1 MGVNTVASFRQKR
14 VVAVG
19 GGGDSAALEGFW
31 GGRGGFVFFL
41 RDVALRWRVVR
52 VSRRLR
58 GRPGDGGRRL
68 GVW

>member
-1 MGVNTVASFRQKR
+1 MASFRQKT
-14 VVAVG
+14 VARG
-19 GGGDSAALEGFW
+19 GENGVWDASKGFW

-41 RDVALRWRVVR
+41 RDVALRWSVVR
-52 VSRRLR
+52 VLRRLR